1 MVLPQTCEKD
11 DVVLQFGQGR
21 IIFCVDAFGNIGVYI
36 TDDARD
42 VGTSAID
49 IDIGDAKYFPIP
61 ITTNIEYTELET
73 KLAAVTIGIK
83 RFRYKNFIFDF
94 TAYNKKSVDIVI
106 NTLRKSQAIRAIPL
120 AC

>member
-1 MVLPQTCEKD
+1 MVLSETCEKD

-21 IIFCVDAFGNIGVYI
+21 IIFYVDAFGDIGVYI
-36 TDDARD
+36 TDNTIY

-49 IDIGDAKYFPIP
+49 TDLSDAKYFPIP
-61 ITTNIEYTELET
+61 IATDIEYSELET
-73 KLAAVTIGIK
+73 KLAAITIGIK
-83 RFRYKNFIFDF
+83 IFRYKNFIFDF

-106 NTLRKSQAIRAIPL
+106 GTLRKSQAIRAIPL